1 LAPIAVTNVTVPFD
15 IHQRNAS
22 MESVFRTNTDEFDA
36 KAALPD
42 VAIKPDGPVKPRL
55 NALCIAASDLRGET
69 GPYSKLIVHDLVANF
84 AAGLMMIP
92 AGKDGHKSLQH
103 MLGLGTGIFKH
114 PEAPVLLIE
123 MVVARALGV
132 DLEFHAM
139 GRTAFEA
146 ANKLADAF
154 YDKLFPEG
162 SEQKLVSLEEIADEL
177 TTFIETQA
185 KDEKYGQYWRLADKP
200 SAAQLTPPGT

>member
-1 LAPIAVTNVTVPFD
+1 
-15 IHQRNAS
+15 
-22 MESVFRTNTDEFDA
+22 
-36 KAALPD
+36 
-42 VAIKPDGPVKPRL
+42 
-55 NALCIAASDLRGET
+55 
-69 GPYSKLIVHDLVANF
+69 
-84 AAGLMMIP
+84 
-92 AGKDGHKSLQH
+92 
-103 MLGLGTGIFKH
+103 
-114 PEAPVLLIE
+114 